1 MNKNKER
8 NDNNMKYKEKF
19 GDKLTAPQNVK
30 AAYTSMSGRVKIRD
44 LFVGFYNVK
53 EAKNAK

>member
-1 MNKNKER
+1 MSSNYL
-8 NDNNMKYKEKF
+8 DYMKYKEKF